1 MKDKTRLIHTGRRSA
16 EHAGAVNTPVYR
28 ASTILHP
35 TLAAL
40 EGNTLPLA
48 GYGRRGTP
56 TLRSLEETVCALEG
70 GARTLLTP
78 SGLSAC
84 TAALMAVLG
93 TGDHLLMV
101 DTVYGPTRAFCR
113 GPLARFGVETSF
125 YAPGIGDAELEA
137 LIKPNTKAIF
147 LESPGSG
154 TFEVQDV
161 PALAAVARAK
171 GVKVLADNTWATP
184 LLFKPLAHGADLSI
198 IAATK
203 YLVGHADVLIGTI
216 TANKETLPALID
228 FHGKFGLTTSG
239 DDAYLTL
246 RGMRT
251 MGVRLAQH
259 QATAL
264 KLAAWFKARPEV
276 ARVLYPA
283 LEDDPGH
290 ALWKRDFMGASGLFG
305 VELKPFSKKAVA
317 AMFDGFELFGM
328 GWSWGGYES
337 LAVTTKIERTQGGY
351 RPTGPLLRFHAGLED
366 PDDLIADLEAGF
378 ERLNAAA

>member
-1 MKDKTRLIHTGRRSA
+1 MKDRTRLIHSGRHPA
-16 EHAGAVNTPVYR
+16 DHAGAVNIPVYR
-28 ASTILHP
+28 ASTLIQP
-35 TLAAL
+35 TVERLENTPTAL
-40 EGNTLPLA
+40 

-56 TLRSLEETVCALEG
+56 TTRGLEESVCTLEG
-70 GARTLLTP
+70 GARTMLTP

-93 TGDHLLMV
+93 AGDHLLMV

-113 GPLARFGVETSF
+113 GPLKRFGMETTF
-125 YAPGIGDAELEA
+125 YTSTITASDLEG
-137 LIKPNTKAIF
+137 LIRPNTKAIF

-161 PALAAVARAK
+161 PALAAAAKAR
-171 GVKVLADNTWATP
+171 GVTVLVDNTWATP

-216 TANKETLPALID
+216 TANEATADKLND

-239 DDAYLTL
+239 DDAYLTQ

-251 MGVRLAQH
+251 LGVRLAQH
-259 QATAL
+259 QTTAL
-264 KLAAWFKARPEV
+264 KLAQWFQARPEV
-276 ARVLYPA
+276 ERVLYPA
-283 LEDDPGH
+283 LETDPGH
-290 ALWKRDFMGASGLFG
+290 AIWKRDFAGASGLFG
-305 VELKPFSKKAVA
+305 VELKPASKAAVP
-317 AMFDGFELFGM
+317 AMLDGYGLFAM

-337 LAVTTKIERTQGGY
+337 LAVTTKIDRSAPGY
-351 RPTGPLLRFHAGLED
+351 RPAGPLLRFHAGLED
-366 PDDLIADLEAGF
+366 PDDLIADLAAGF
-378 ERLNAAA
+378 ERFNAAG